1 MNTEEKFVCIST
13 TFLAHFW
20 IPVTIFIRRLSE
32 FKIDRRKLYNLP
44 FRFEPDTEPK
54 FAQFLKTVSLLHHA
68 LCTGLK
74 MKFETFSK

>member
-20 IPVTIFIRRLSE
+20 IHVTIFIRRLSE

-54 FAQFLKTVSLLHHA
+54 FAQFLKKYILSTPCTLHWI
-68 LCTGLK
+68 K
-74 MKFETFSK
+74 NEI

>member
-32 FKIDRRKLYNLP
+32 FKIDRRKLYKLP
-44 FRFEPDTEPK
+44 FRFEPDASLK
-54 FAQFLKTVSLLHHA
+54 FAHFFENFLQNWVYLISLLFIRE
-68 LCTGLK
+68 L
-74 MKFETFSK
+74 FE